1 MNILIKDTR
10 IHIKLDAV
18 VKDIVKDITIID
30 IVKAVFVDKIIIII
44 KVILV

>member
-10 IHIKLDAV
+10 IHIQLDAV

-30 IVKAVFVDKIIIII
+30 IVKAVFLKDKIIIII
-44 KVILV
+44 KVI